1 MTVTKFWTDM
11 RGVIFLILSLVLM
24 LTMMS
29 LTAKG
34 I

>member
-11 RGVIFLILSLVLM
+11 RGVIFLILSLVLI

-29 LTAKG
+29 LNVQG